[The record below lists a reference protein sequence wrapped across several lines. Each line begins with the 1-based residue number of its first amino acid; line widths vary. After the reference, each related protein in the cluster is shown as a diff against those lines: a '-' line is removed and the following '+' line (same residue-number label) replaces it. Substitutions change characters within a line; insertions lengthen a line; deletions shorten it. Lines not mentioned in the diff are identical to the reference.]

1 MLVIF
6 MMSLKWTNTCIFSRN
21 NIVFIYWQPLGVQQ
35 ENLHK
40 LCFHICLIVLD
51 ELRFAK
57 IIAIFK
63 ANIFVCWV
71 FPTKKKCIEN
81 TQVSLH
87 NNSFVKGDYLHD
99 IVFPLMVMT
108 SVGSLLLQLWKK
120 SFKNSTRFNLSELT
134 FTDIFMTLIL
144 QKKTNK
150 DASSLL
156 TALSTVLWLNFTE
169 VRLLT
174 VDTVVNLTD
183 FYNSSKL
190 QSVVWLS

>member
-1 MLVIF
+1 MRL
-6 MMSLKWTNTCIFSRN
+6 
-21 NIVFIYWQPLGVQQ
+21 
-35 ENLHK
+35 
-40 LCFHICLIVLD
+40 
-51 ELRFAK
+51 
-57 IIAIFK
+57 
-63 ANIFVCWV
+63 
-71 FPTKKKCIEN
+71 
-81 TQVSLH
+81 
-87 NNSFVKGDYLHD
+87 
-99 IVFPLMVMT
+99 
-108 SVGSLLLQLWKK
+108 
-120 SFKNSTRFNLSELT
+120 NLSELT

-190 QSVVWLS
+190 

>member
-6 MMSLKWTNTCIFSRN
+6 MMSLKWTNTLFIGSLQEYSKKICTSY
-21 NIVFIYWQPLGVQQ
+21 VFTYVSLFLMNYVLQKLQQ
-35 ENLHK
+35 FLK
-40 LCFHICLIVLD
+40 QTYLYAGCFLL
-51 ELRFAK
+51 
-57 IIAIFK
+57 
-63 ANIFVCWV
+63 
-71 FPTKKKCIEN
+71 KKCIEN

-120 SFKNSTRFNLSELT
+120 SFKNSTRLNLSELT

-144 QKKTNK
+144 RKKTNK

-183 FYNSSKL
+183 FYNSAKL

>member
-6 MMSLKWTNTCIFSRN
+6 MMSLKWTIPAFSQET
-21 NIVFIYWQPLGVQQ
+21 ILSLFIGSLQEYSKKICTSYVFTYVSLFLMNYVLQKLQQ
-35 ENLHK
+35 FLK
-40 LCFHICLIVLD
+40 QTYLYAGCFLL
-51 ELRFAK
+51 
-57 IIAIFK
+57 
-63 ANIFVCWV
+63 
-71 FPTKKKCIEN
+71 KKCIEN

-120 SFKNSTRFNLSELT
+120 SFKNSTRLNLSELT

-144 QKKTNK
+144 RKKTNK

>member
-40 LCFHICLIVLD
+40 LRFHICLIVLD

-71 FPTKKKCIEN
+71 FPRKCIEN

-120 SFKNSTRFNLSELT
+120 SFKNSTRLNLSELT

-144 QKKTNK
+144 RKKTNK

-183 FYNSSKL
+183 FYNSAKL

>member
-40 LCFHICLIVLD
+40 LRFHICLIVLD

-144 QKKTNK
+144 RKKTNK